1 MKKKFK
7 LFKIINDNNNLLLDN
22 NNINKKFKINI
33 DDNNIDKELLR
44 KFNINMNDNNNIIK
58 YKDIKD
64 GKIIDIENKKDN
76 MKFNIKR
83 IDKRQNKNDKYFL
96 EEIRYIKNDKDNLNN
111 NYYSTYNYSY
121 LSNR

>member
-1 MKKKFK
+1 
-7 LFKIINDNNNLLLDN
+7 
-22 NNINKKFKINI
+22 
-33 DDNNIDKELLR
+33 
-44 KFNINMNDNNNIIK
+44 
-58 YKDIKD
+58 
-64 GKIIDIENKKDN
+64 